1 MTRFLLGAAAEGLEA
16 GAASGGSLV
25 RSACA
30 TCSKVRDARQDAARS
45 HGSILMQQGARCS
58 KVLDARQKRIEML
71 PCDHVVYEWRGL
83 EGGGRFIHKCVVS
96 FSEVL
101 V

>member
-1 MTRFLLGAAAEGLEA
+1 MSNARLMTRFLLGAAAEGLEA

-25 RSACA
+25 RSTCA
-30 TCSKVRDARQDAARS
+30 TCSKVRDARQKRIKMRS
-45 HGSILMQQGARCS
+45 HAT
-58 KVLDARQKRIEML
+58 ML
-71 PCDHVVYEWRGL
+71 FMNGVDWRAGVVE
-83 EGGGRFIHKCVVS
+83 FTSVVS